1 MFDDKKLCL
10 PDSEHSGF
18 SANGSDFCS
27 GAVRTKPSQQ
37 LVADVAFDRHRS
49 SVDPENVDPA
59 FLIGQSELDFSV
71 QTSRTE
77 ESRIEGVGP
86 IRGHQDFDVAAG
98 IEAVQLKKSVFN
110 LSF

>member
-1 MFDDKKLCL
+1 
-10 PDSEHSGF
+10 
-18 SANGSDFCS
+18 
-27 GAVRTKPSQQ
+27 
-37 LVADVAFDRHRS
+37 
-49 SVDPENVDPA
+49 VDPENVDPA

-98 IEAVQLKKSVFN
+98 IEAVQLKKKHPFLIYHFKIGFN
-110 LSF
+110 IVPQIKVKN